1 MRKGRPKR
9 VNTSGIINVSCGI
22 GRSFDEA
29 ANAVAEAKK
38 HKRRMYNIEIYV
50 GKRLRSKIPAG
61 FKRKI
66 KNYIKFS
73 DTLTENQKKMLEG
86 ITLHDPVTGL
96 LNKTG
101 FFLNLERLR
110 RIKINQGYYMLLD
123 LDDLHYWNKK
133 IGYSEVDKRL
143 GKIGRSVLMNIRHS
157 KDRAADILGHRL
169 NESAG
174 DEFLIF
180 FPSKHTKGNLEI
192 FKEKAESII
201 ESMKRVQ
208 KKPNQR

>member
-1 MRKGRPKR
+1 MGKR
-9 VNTSGIINVSCGI
+9 GIKRLNTSGIINVSCGI

-38 HKRRMYNIEIYV
+38 HKKRMYNIEVYA
-50 GKRLRSKIPAG
+50 GKRLRSKIPIS

-73 DTLTENQKKMLEG
+73 DTLKENQKKMLES

-110 RIKINQGYYMLLD
+110 RIKISQGYYMLLD

-133 IGYSEVDKRL
+133 LGYSEVDKRL

-180 FPSKHTKGNLEI
+180 FPSKHTKENLEI

-201 ESMKRVQ
+201 WDMRKAQKR
-208 KKPNQR
+208 